1 MRILIVGGNGTIGKH
16 LVSYFSQNHE
26 VIIAGRN
33 TGDVSMDMA
42 STKSIEQAF
51 DTAGNFDAIVVVA
64 GEAKWALLKDLSE
77 EDFYVGIR
85 SKLMGQ
91 VNIVRIGLNYLNPG
105 GSITLSTGI
114 LADDPVLMTSSAA
127 MVNGAIHSFM
137 LAANLELNQDRRI
150 NVVCAG
156 LVEDSKEKYRDY
168 FPGHNAVP
176 MDKVVNAYSKSVE
189 GAISG
194 QIIRIN
200 S

>member
-91 VNIVRIGLNYLNPG
+91 VNIYPYKLTHRDPSTKNNPASLTGSPDMSCHSVR
-105 GSITLSTGI
+105 
-114 LADDPVLMTSSAA
+114 
-127 MVNGAIHSFM
+127 
-137 LAANLELNQDRRI
+137 
-150 NVVCAG
+150 
-156 LVEDSKEKYRDY
+156 
-168 FPGHNAVP
+168 
-176 MDKVVNAYSKSVE
+176 
-189 GAISG
+189 
-194 QIIRIN
+194 
-200 S
+200 